1 MIVGLHYGAVYVR
14 SVPMRGAIEALE
26 ELMADADLARTME
39 RGLEP
44 VRDDV
49 SAEKAVRS
57 FAVLPQEDDWITV
70 LEDGHSLDDGGV
82 AEGLSEILQTETIHF
97 AYSDDQA
104 MWSFVRYIDGQPLD
118 AGGADDADY
127 DVSAM
132 HFREQNAV
140 PNFGVYYE
148 EVAALAG
155 PDAPALEGSLEI
167 AGDVSVRPPLG
178 TEIITFQ
185 RVS

>member
-14 SVPMRGAIEALE
+14 STPMPRVIGALE
-26 ELMADADLARTME
+26 ELMGDSDLARTME

-44 VRDDV
+44 ARDDV
-49 SAEKAVRS
+49 TSEKAVRS
-57 FAVLPQEDDWITV
+57 FAVLPEEDEWITV

-82 AEGLSEILQTETIHF
+82 AEGLSEILQTETLHF
-97 AYSDDQA
+97 AYSDEQV

-118 AGGADDADY
+118 AGGADDSDY

-155 PDAPALEGSLEI
+155 PDAPALEGSLI
-167 AGDVSVRPPLG
+167 IVGDVSVRPPIG
-178 TEIITFQ
+178 TEIVTFQ
-185 RVS
+185 R